1 MRVHQ
6 PFIVVALALVLSAL
20 PVVSVQSAAPA
31 ADPTSSARHVVVS
44 TEFLGEVI
52 LPAGLQFAG
61 VGVGRLAGL
70 AYDPSNQAYH
80 AVAGDGQQD
89 AAPRL
94 YTLTIDT
101 SDGRLNEGDVQFT
114 GVITL
119 TGSAGEPFPAGSFDR
134 AGMALAPDGGL
145 YLSWE
150 GAPATTPPGGPFVG
164 RFSLD
169 GRQTDLLAI
178 PAKYTPVISGTVQ
191 VAGIRHDLGL
201 DSLTVTPDG
210 RTLYAALEN
219 ALVQDGPADSSEFVG
234 LARILDVDLATG
246 EPEAEF
252 VYEVDS
258 AAQTAQPVDAESTNA
273 LVGLLATD
281 NNGSFLALERARAAS
296 GENTVRL
303 NEARLQGAVNVL
315 SLDSLFWTEG
325 DMPYVMDPGIVK
337 HDLFD
342 FTTAISSTADLRGM
356 ALGPELPDGRR
367 VLVVVSDDDTAQHT
381 QFVALAVEFHTIP
394 AALPDR
400 ETPLSLDEVEAP
412 AGTLT
417 GDSDDPAI
425 WVHPTDPALSL
436 VIATKK
442 DGGLVTFDL
451 SAQVVQTIV
460 PDTFGSVRYN
470 NVDLVY
476 GLLLGDQPTDLA
488 VVSDMLND
496 VIVIYQIDPETRR
509 LTDVTG
515 PDAGKPVFAVGDG
528 RHNTYGLATYT
539 SPTTG
544 KAYVFLTQRRG
555 NLIAQLELADDGSG
569 RVNATPVRMLQLPTP
584 TGDAEGSEAEGMAI
598 DRDRGVL
605 YVNMTR
611 VGGLY
616 KFMADPGA
624 GDEPTLVHP
633 MEAGFFTP
641 EIEGLTIYY
650 GPGESGYLLA
660 SNQGSSTYLVF
671 ERAGDNAYVGTFVV
685 GNGVDIDRADETD
698 GLDVSSAAL
707 GLNYPSGLLVVHDGA
722 NAPLYVAPDDEEL
735 ENDNTNFKFIPWENV
750 ANAFSPPLLI
760 DPAGGDPRIAPK

>member
-1 MRVHQ
+1 MRIYRS
-6 PFIVVALALVLSAL
+6 FIVVALALVLCAL
-20 PVVSVQSAAPA
+20 PVVSVWSAAPPV
-31 ADPTSSARHVVVS
+31 DPTSSARQVVAAI
-44 TEFLGEVI
+44 EFAGEVT
-52 LPAGLQFAG
+52 LPTGLQFAG
-61 VGVGRLAGL
+61 TAVGGL
-70 AYDPSNQAYH
+70 SGLVYDPSNETYYALS
-80 AVAGDGQQD
+80 GDGQQD

-101 SDGRLNEGDVQFT
+101 SDGRLDEGDIQFT
-114 GVITL
+114 GVTTL
-119 TGSAGEPFPAGSFDR
+119 TGSSGEPLTAGSFDR
-134 AGMALAPDGGL
+134 AGIALAPDGQL
-145 YLSWE
+145 YISWE
-150 GAPATTPPGGPFVG
+150 GDPEAAPPDGPFIG
-164 RFSLD
+164 RFSPD
-169 GRQTDLLAI
+169 GRQAGLLTV
-178 PAKYTPVISGTVQ
+178 PPKYTPLMSDTTPI
-191 VAGIRHDLGL
+191 AGIRHDLGL

-234 LARILDVDLATG
+234 LARILDLDLATG
-246 EPEAEF
+246 EPAAEF
-252 VYEVDS
+252 VYEVDP
-258 AAQTAQPVDAESTNA
+258 AAQPAQPVGAESTNA

-281 NNGSFLALERARAAS
+281 NNGSFLALERSCSES

-342 FTTAISSTADLRGM
+342 FTTAISSTADLRSM

-442 DGGLVTFDL
+442 DGGLAVFDL
-451 SAQVVQTIV
+451 AAQVVQTIV

-476 GLLLGDQPTDLA
+476 GLPLGGQPTDLA

-496 VIVIYQIDPETRR
+496 VIVIYKIDPETRQ

-528 RHNTYGLATYT
+528 RHNAYGLATYT

-584 TGDAEGSEAEGMAI
+584 TGDPEGSEAEGMAI
-598 DRDRGVL
+598 DRDRGLL

-624 GDEPTLVHP
+624 DDEPTLVHP

-671 ERAGDNAYVGTFVV
+671 ERAGDNAYVGTFLV
-685 GNGVDIDRADETD
+685 GNNGDVDRADETD
-698 GLDVSSAAL
+698 GLDVNNTAL
-707 GLNYPSGLLVVHDGA
+707 GPNYPLGLLVVHDGA
-722 NAPLYVAPDDEEL
+722 NAPLLVAPDGEEL